1 MSRPQLS
8 RPEVSKP
15 QVSKLQVSRPEP
27 AARHVPPAAVAPG
40 LLLGLTLLL
49 AACGQ
54 NAAPGASIPTA
65 QDQTTSALDEAEVQ
79 TYSRQ
84 NLNWTA
90 CDPTLI
96 PFRVVTEALGD
107 RVQCA
112 DVLVPLDWHNPRQGK
127 ISFALLRVK
136 ASGQSGAGQAKRQ
149 GSIFFNPGGPGGD
162 GLLFGAIFADLWGQ
176 ADTATKSGAALKQLS
191 EQYDL
196 IGFSPRGTGQS
207 SRLTCGSNEQT
218 SAEQY
223 PSEDRSPANVAAL
236 LRNARL
242 VAQACLKN
250 PLTPYINT
258 DQTARDLN
266 LARQL
271 LGDGKLNYIGYSYGT
286 WLGAW
291 YAKLFPEKTGR
302 FLLDGN
308 TALDKTW
315 QESFNFQPLGF
326 DRAFRESSLGY
337 AARQNATFGLG
348 STREEV
354 YGVYDAFPSALKLT
368 LQNYPASLVGALYSG
383 SGTVSIP
390 YKLVAARGFSA
401 VLKANP
407 GLKTEGELAPLLSAY
422 VYSPDSEVQKVAL
435 SEALLMLGTYAGIVN
450 KLTQNVEL
458 NFGNAVFNTVLGN
471 DSPWTQDE
479 NFWIKAGDQ
488 AAKDSPL
495 IGGSLTENPA
505 IYWSRPTAR
514 KPAVPGNLPPLL
526 LLQNEYDPATPREG
540 ALPAWRTLPG
550 AKMIFI
556 DNEAAHT
563 AFPYDTECVDVGV
576 AQYFLDGKLPR
587 DAFTVCPAKP
597 LPTETQV
604 FKLGGDYQTGDGA
617 SAQSLTEQGV
627 SGQGLPGQGVAAQG
641 LKVSAFGSSQAS
653 LDALKLLRE
662 IIARNGIRPVSSR

>member
-1 MSRPQLS
+1 MS
-8 RPEVSKP
+8 RPEVS
-15 QVSKLQVSRPEP
+15 RPEMP
-27 AARHVPPAAVAPG
+27 RPEMPRPRGSTPRVPPAAVAPG
-40 LLLGLTLLL
+40 LLLSLTLLL

-54 NAAPGASIPTA
+54 NSSPAAA
-65 QDQTTSALDEAEVQ
+65 QDPTTLSAQDEAEVQ
-79 TYSRQ
+79 TYNRQ
-84 NLNWTA
+84 KLNWTA

-112 DVLVPLDWHNPRQGK
+112 DVLVPLDWNNPRQGK

-136 ASGQSGAGQAKRQ
+136 APDQSKHQ

-162 GLLFGAIFADLWGQ
+162 GLLFGAIFAFLWGQ
-176 ADTATKSGAALKQLS
+176 ADTGTKSGAALKQLS
-191 EQYDL
+191 ENYDL

-271 LGDGKLNYIGYSYGT
+271 LGDSKLNYVGYSYGT

-308 TALDKTW
+308 VALDKTW

-326 DRAFRESSLGY
+326 ERAFRESSLGY

-348 STREEV
+348 STREAV
-354 YGVYDAFPSALKLT
+354 YSVYDAFPSALKLT
-368 LQNYPASLVGALYSG
+368 LQNYPASLVGALYTG
-383 SGTVSIP
+383 EGTVSIP
-390 YKLVAARGFSA
+390 YKLVAARGFST
-401 VLKANP
+401 VVKANP
-407 GLKTEGELAPLLSAY
+407 ELKTSDELAPLLSAY
-422 VYSPDSEVQKVAL
+422 VYSPNPDVNRVAL
-435 SEALLMLGTYAGIVN
+435 SEALLMLGTYTGLVN
-450 KLTQNVEL
+450 KLTTPVEL
-458 NFGNAVFNTVLGN
+458 DFGNAVFNSVLGN

-479 NFWIKAGDQ
+479 AFWIKAGDQ
-488 AAKDSPL
+488 AARDYPL
-495 IGGSLTENPA
+495 IGGSLTENSA

-563 AFPYDTECVDVGV
+563 AFPYDTECVDLGV
-576 AQYFLDGKLPR
+576 AQYFLDGKLP
-587 DAFTVCPAKP
+587 ATPFTVCPAKP

-604 FKLGGDYQTGDGA
+604 YNLGADYQTGDGA
-617 SAQSLTEQGV
+617 SAQSL
-627 SGQGLPGQGVAAQG
+627 SGQSLPGQGVAAQG
-641 LKVSAFGSSQAS
+641 LKVSAFGSSQANQ
-653 LDALKLLRE
+653 DALKLLRE
-662 IIARNGIRPVSSR
+662 IIARNGIKPAGLR

>member
-1 MSRPQLS
+1 MPIS
-8 RPEVSKP
+8 
-15 QVSKLQVSRPEP
+15 
-27 AARHVPPAAVAPG
+27 RHVSA
-40 LLLGLTLLL
+40 LLPLSLTLLL

-54 NAAPGASIPTA
+54 SAAPAPTA
-65 QDQTTSALDEAEVQ
+65 QDQTTPAALDEAEVQ
-79 TYSRQ
+79 TYNRQ
-84 NLNWTA
+84 KLNWSA

-96 PFRVVTEALGD
+96 PFRAVREALGD

-112 DVLVPLDWHNPRQGK
+112 DVLVPLDWNNPRQGR
-127 ISFALLRVK
+127 ISFAMLRVK
-136 ASGQSGAGQAKRQ
+136 APEQSGTGQAKRQ

-162 GLLFGAIFADLWGQ
+162 GLLFGAIFAFLWGQ
-176 ADTATKSGAALKQLS
+176 ADTSTKSGAALKQLS
-191 EQYDL
+191 ERYDL

-207 SRLTCGSNEQT
+207 SRLTCGSNEQF

-266 LARQL
+266 LTRQL
-271 LGDGKLNYIGYSYGT
+271 LGDSKLNYVGYSYGT

-291 YAKLFPEKTGR
+291 YAKLFPGQTGR

-308 TALDKTW
+308 TAFDKTW
-315 QESFNFQPLGF
+315 QDQLELYVKGF
-326 DRAFRESSLGY
+326 ERAFRESALGY
-337 AARQNATFGLG
+337 AARQDRVFGLG

-354 YGVYDAFPSALKLT
+354 YGVYNAFPSALKLT
-368 LQNYPASLVGALYSG
+368 LLTYPASLFQALYSG
-383 SGTVSIP
+383 GGTVSIP

-401 VLKANP
+401 VLAANP
-407 GLKTEGELAPLLSAY
+407 GLRTEGELAPLLSAY
-422 VYSPDSEVQKVAL
+422 RYSSNSEVQKVAL
-435 SEALLMLGTYAGIVN
+435 SEALLMLGTYTGTVN
-450 KLTQNVEL
+450 NLSGPVALSDGSAVNTAVL
-458 NFGNAVFNTVLGN
+458 NN
-471 DSPWTQDE
+471 DTPSNQDPAFWT
-479 NFWIKAGDQ
+479 ALGDQ

-495 IGGSLTENPA
+495 IGGSLTGNSA

-514 KPAVPGNLPPLL
+514 KPAVPGNLPPIL
-526 LLQNEYDPATPREG
+526 LLQNEYDPATPKEG

-550 AKMIFI
+550 ARMIFI

-576 AQYFLDGKLPR
+576 AQYFLNGTLP
-587 DAFTVCPAKP
+587 ATPFTVCPAKP

-617 SAQSLTEQGV
+617 SAQSLNGA
-627 SGQGLPGQGVAAQG
+627 GVAAQG
-641 LKVSAFGSSQAS
+641 LRVSAFGSSQVNQ
-653 LDALKLLRE
+653 DALKLLRE
-662 IIARNGIRPVSSR
+662 IIARNGVRPPTLR

>member
-1 MSRPQLS
+1 M
-8 RPEVSKP
+8 
-15 QVSKLQVSRPEP
+15 
-27 AARHVPPAAVAPG
+27 
-40 LLLGLTLLL
+40 
-49 AACGQ
+49 
-54 NAAPGASIPTA
+54 
-65 QDQTTSALDEAEVQ
+65 
-79 TYSRQ
+79 
-84 NLNWTA
+84 
-90 CDPTLI
+90 
-96 PFRVVTEALGD
+96 
-107 RVQCA
+107 QCA
-112 DVLVPLDWHNPRQGK
+112 DVLVPLDWNNPHQGK

-136 ASGQSGAGQAKRQ
+136 APDQSKHQ

-162 GLLFGAIFADLWGQ
+162 GLLFGAIFAFLWGQ
-176 ADTATKSGAALKQLS
+176 ADTGTRSGAALKELS
-191 EQYDL
+191 ERYDL

-223 PSEDRSPANVAAL
+223 PSEDRSPTNVAAL

-242 VAQACLKN
+242 VAQVCLKN

-271 LGDGKLNYIGYSYGT
+271 LGDGKLNYVGYSYGT

-302 FLLDGN
+302 FLLDDN
-308 TALDKTW
+308 VALDRTW

-326 DRAFRESSLGY
+326 ERAFRESALGY

-348 STREEV
+348 SSREEV

-368 LQNYPASLVGALYSG
+368 LQTYPASLVDALYSG
-383 SGTVSIP
+383 GGTVSIP

-401 VLKANP
+401 VIAANP
-407 GLKTEGELAPLLSAY
+407 GLKTSDELAPLLSAY
-422 VYSPDSEVQKVAL
+422 VYSPDSEVQNVAL
-435 SEALLMLGTYAGIVN
+435 SEALLMLGTYTSIVN
-450 KLTQNVEL
+450 TLTKPVEL
-458 NFGNAVFNTVLGN
+458 GFGNAVFNTVLGN

-479 NFWIKAGDQ
+479 AFWIKAGDQ
-488 AAKDSPL
+488 AARDYPL
-495 IGGSLTENPA
+495 IGGSLTENSA

-514 KPAVPGNLPPLL
+514 KPAIPGNLPPLL
-526 LLQNEYDPATPREG
+526 LQNEHDPATPREG

-563 AFPYDTECVDVGV
+563 AFPYDTECVDLGV
-576 AQYFLDGKLPR
+576 AQYFLDGKLPK

-604 FKLGGDYQTGDGA
+604 FNLGADYQTGDGA
-617 SAQSLTEQGV
+617 SAQSLT
-627 SGQGLPGQGVAAQG
+627 GQSLNGPGVAAQG
-641 LKVSAFGSSQAS
+641 LKISAFGSSQANQ
-653 LDALKLLRE
+653 DALKLLRE
-662 IIARNGIRPVSSR
+662 IIARNGIKPAALR

>member
-1 MSRPQLS
+1 MSISRTVSAVLPLS
-8 RPEVSKP
+8 
-15 QVSKLQVSRPEP
+15 
-27 AARHVPPAAVAPG
+27 
-40 LLLGLTLLL
+40 LTLLL

-54 NAAPGASIPTA
+54 NTAPGATAPTA
-65 QDQTTSALDEAEVQ
+65 QDQTTPAALDEAEAQ
-79 TYSRQ
+79 TYNRQ
-84 NLNWTA
+84 KLNWSA

-96 PFRVVTEALGD
+96 PFQVVTEALGD

-112 DVLVPLDWHNPRQGK
+112 DVLVPLDWNNPRQGK

-136 ASGQSGAGQAKRQ
+136 APDQSKHQE
-149 GSIFFNPGGPGGD
+149 SIFFNPGGPGGD
-162 GLLFGAIFADLWGQ
+162 GLLFGAIFAFLWGQ

-191 EQYDL
+191 ENYDL

-207 SRLTCGSNEQT
+207 SRLTCGSNEQS

-271 LGDGKLNYIGYSYGT
+271 LGDSKLNYVGYSYGT

-308 TALDKTW
+308 VALDKNW

-326 DRAFRESSLGY
+326 ERAFRESSLGY

-348 STREEV
+348 RTTEEV
-354 YGVYDAFPSALKLT
+354 YSVYNAFPSSLKLT
-368 LQNYPASLVGALYSG
+368 LQNYPASLIGALYTG
-383 SGTVSIP
+383 EGTVSIP

-407 GLKTEGELAPLLSAY
+407 DLKTSDELAPLLSAY
-422 VYSPDSEVQKVAL
+422 VYSPNSEVQKVAL

-450 KLTQNVEL
+450 KLTTPVEL
-458 NFGNAVFNTVLGN
+458 GFENAVFNTVVNN
-471 DSPWTQDE
+471 DTPWTQDE
-479 NFWIKAGDQ
+479 AFWIRAGDQ
-488 AAKDSPL
+488 AAKDYPL
-495 IGGSLTENPA
+495 IGGSLTENSA
-505 IYWSRPTAR
+505 IYWSKPTAR

-526 LLQNEYDPATPREG
+526 LLQNEYDPATPKEG

-563 AFPYDTECVDVGV
+563 AFPYDTECVDAGV
-576 AQYFLDGKLPR
+576 AQYFLDGKLPK

-604 FKLGGDYQTGDGA
+604 YKLGGDYQTGDGA
-617 SAQSLTEQGV
+617 SAQSLTEQSLNSAGI
-627 SGQGLPGQGVAAQG
+627 AAQG
-641 LKVSAFGSSQAS
+641 LRVSAFGSSQANQ
-653 LDALKLLRE
+653 DALKLLRE
-662 IIARNGIRPVSSR
+662 IIARNGIKPTSLR